1 MTDPTRNETTKEEN
15 EDGLMVGGSTPPDT
29 IPPGRSDGAHAAGTA
44 TDRRREPTPT
54 RKDRS

>member
-1 MTDPTRNETTKEEN
+1 MTDPTRGKTTDEEN

-29 IPPGRSDGAHAAGTA
+29 IPPSRSDGANAAGPA
-44 TDRRREPTPT
+44 TDRRREPTRT